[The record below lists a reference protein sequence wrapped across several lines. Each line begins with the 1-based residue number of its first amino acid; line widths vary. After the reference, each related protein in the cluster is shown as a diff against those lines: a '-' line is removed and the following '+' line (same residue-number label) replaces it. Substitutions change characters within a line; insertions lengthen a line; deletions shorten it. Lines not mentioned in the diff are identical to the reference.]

1 MSKIAFLK
9 MIFYR
14 LLFGISYINNKNDS
28 LHKIIPDYSKKK
40 KKKTFLWL

>member
-14 LLFGISYINNKNDS
+14 LLFGISYINNTKGF
-28 LHKIIPDYSKKK
+28 IAQDYSRLFKKK